1 MSYNLFT
8 YIITDVENK
17 DNEELRNPPLPT
29 KVSNMFT
36 ILQLLSRTEIFPTQ
50 LFILLNQKSLLLKN
64 FS

>member
-1 MSYNLFT
+1 MSHNLFT

-50 LFILLNQKSLLLKN
+50 LFILLN
-64 FS
+64 